1 MAEIVVW
8 LVLLAV
14 IALLFLSVWRQFN
27 LLGRRG
33 QILDSL
39 GIIPQWKFFALS
51 TIETREDSFDDF
63 HLLARL
69 ANGNGEAEPWQSLL
83 WNDERKWFHILW
95 NPYLRAKGEIQLRM
109 INIVNSGDAAHSETY
124 QSSLAYLTV
133 LRYCLDSV
141 SPSDGSAV
149 QFAIVT
155 TRGRDERPA
164 AVRYVSAW
172 HTA

>member
-8 LVLLAV
+8 LMLLAV
-14 IALLFLSVWRQFN
+14 ISLLFLSAWRQFN

-69 ANGNGEAEPWQSLL
+69 ADGNGEVRPWQSLL

-95 NPYLRAKGEIQLRM
+95 NPYLRANSEIQMRM
-109 INIVNSGDAAHSETY
+109 MHIANSGEAAYSEAY
-124 QSSLAYLTV
+124 QSSLSYLTV
-133 LRYCLDSV
+133 LRHCFDNA
-141 SPSDGSAV
+141 SPTEGSAI

-155 TRGRDERPA
+155 TRGRHERPTT
-164 AVRYVSAW
+164 VRYVSAW

>member
-1 MAEIVVW
+1 MPEIVVW
-8 LVLLAV
+8 FTLLLIIV
-14 IALLFLSVWRQFN
+14 LLFLSVWRQFN

-39 GIIPQWKFFALS
+39 SIIPQWKFFARS
-51 TIETREDSFDDF
+51 TIETREGIFDDF

-69 ANGNGEAEPWQSLL
+69 ADANGKARPWQSLF

-95 NPYLRAKGEIQLRM
+95 NPYLRAKGEIQVRM
-109 INIVNSGDAAHSETY
+109 TSVVNSGEAAHSETY
-124 QSSLAYLTV
+124 QTSLSYLTL
-133 LRYCLDSV
+133 LRYCLDKV
-141 SPSDGSAV
+141 SPSEGSAI

-155 TRGRDERPA
+155 TRGRHERPIT
-164 AVRYVSAW
+164 VRFVSAW

>member
-8 LVLLAV
+8 LMLLSV
-14 IALLFLSVWRQFN
+14 ISLLFLSAWRQFN

-63 HLLARL
+63 HLLTRFAD
-69 ANGNGEAEPWQSLL
+69 GNGDAEPWQSLL

-95 NPYLRAKGEIQLRM
+95 NPYLRANSEIQMRM
-109 INIVNSGDAAHSETY
+109 MHIANSGEAAYSEAY
-124 QSSLAYLTV
+124 QSSLSYLTV
-133 LRYCLDSV
+133 LRRCFDNV
-141 SPSDGSAV
+141 SLSKGAAI

-155 TRGRDERPA
+155 TRGRYERRTI
-164 AVRYVSAW
+164 VRYVSAW
-172 HTA
+172 HTP

>member
-1 MAEIVVW
+1 VAELLVW

-14 IALLFLSVWRQFN
+14 IALLLLSVWRQFN

-33 QILDSL
+33 QLLDSL
-39 GIIPQWKFFALS
+39 SIIPQWKFFALS

-63 HLLARL
+63 HLLTRFAD
-69 ANGNGEAEPWQSLL
+69 GNGEAEPWQSLL

-95 NPYLRAKGEIQLRM
+95 NPYLRANSEIQM
-109 INIVNSGDAAHSETY
+109 HMMHIVNSGEAAHSEIY
-124 QSSLAYLTV
+124 QTSLSYLTV
-133 LRYCLDSV
+133 LRHCLDNV
-141 SPSDGSAV
+141 WPSEGSAI

-155 TRGRDERPA
+155 TRGRHERPTT
-164 AVRYVSAW
+164 VRFVSAW